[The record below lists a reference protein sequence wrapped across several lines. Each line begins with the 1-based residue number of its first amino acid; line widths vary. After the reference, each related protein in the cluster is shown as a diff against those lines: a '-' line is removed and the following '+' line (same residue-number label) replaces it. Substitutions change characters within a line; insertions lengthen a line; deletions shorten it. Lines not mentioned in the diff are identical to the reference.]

1 MLLLTLKIKDE
12 IFMKIQE
19 GYIIFFMIEYLE
31 KLDRIS
37 MIDASI
43 YKYFNIDYTG
53 EELGVP
59 SAITIVQKLINA

>member
-1 MLLLTLKIKDE
+1 
-12 IFMKIQE
+12 MKIQE
-19 GYIIFFMIEYLE
+19 GCDIFYIVEYLE

-59 SAITIVQKLINA
+59 SAVTIVQKLINA